1 MTDKIDQSL
10 DDIIKKN
17 KPARG
22 GGRGRGGRGGR
33 GGSGGRGG
41 RGPRVSGARGG
52 GGASRGGRGGRRGG
66 GRGGASRTPYVRG
79 NADRSWDHDMF
90 DGPRRGGVATAS
102 ATAKLIVSNLDFGVS
117 NNDVTELFSEFG
129 RLKNAVVHYDKSGRS
144 LGSADVVFERKN
156 DAIKAMKQY
165 NGVPLDGRPMNIQLA
180 TSEVNPVGSRLGKS
194 PMRRSFEGNRRGG
207 DRNGRVGKPRG
218 GAGRGGNKR
227 GGRGAGRGGR
237 GGKKESGPPPTAED
251 LDKEMDTYMKA
262 K

>member
-17 KPARG
+17 KGNRG
-22 GGRGRGGRGGR
+22 SGGGRGRGRGGRGG
-33 GGSGGRGG
+33 GGGRGA
-41 RGPRVSGARGG
+41 RRASGGRGG

-66 GRGGASRTPYVRG
+66 GRGAPRSPYVRG
-79 NADRSWDHDMF
+79 NADRSWDHDMY
-90 DGPRRGGVATAS
+90 DGPRRGGVAS
-102 ATAKLIVSNLDFGVS
+102 AQTTAKLVVSNLDFGVS

-144 LGSADVVFERKN
+144 LGSADVIFEREN

-180 TSEVNPVGSRLGKS
+180 TSEINPVGSGLGKS
-194 PMRRSFEGNRRGG
+194 PIRKSFEGNRRGG
-207 DRNGRVGKPRG
+207 RDGGRVGKPGRG
-218 GAGRGGNKR
+218 GAGRGNKR
-227 GGRGAGRGGR
+227 GGRGGARGGR
-237 GGKKESGPPPTAED
+237 GGKKESTGPPPSAED
-251 LDKEMDTYMKA
+251 LDKEMDAYMKA